1 MEARLAAEVAAR
13 ASYGRL
19 VAFLSAKS
27 RDVAAAE
34 DALGDALRSALETWP
49 HDGVPDSPEAWL
61 LTVARRRLVDT
72 LRHNHVREAAAET
85 LKLMSEDDD
94 ESTTLPDKR
103 LELLFVCAHPAIDAA
118 IRTPLMLQA
127 VLGLDA
133 ARIAAAFLVP
143 PGTMGQRLVRAKAK
157 IRDARIAFEVPDASE
172 LSARVEAMLEAIYA
186 CYGTGWDAATGAD
199 ARGADLID
207 EAMWLAR
214 LVVELLPDEP
224 EAKGLLAL
232 MLHCEARKSARRDD
246 QGRYIPLS
254 EQDTTLWSVEMIA
267 EAEHWLAKASTAR
280 QLGRFQLEAAI
291 QSAHAERTRSDAVDW
306 PAIEHLYS
314 GLVSVAP
321 SVGAFLGHAA
331 AVAETRGADAALA
344 MIDEIPASQ
353 VAAHQ
358 PYWAL
363 RADLLRR
370 LKRTNEAGDAYKR
383 AAGLTEDPAVRR
395 FLLARLER
403 DTVD

>member
-172 LSARVEAMLEAIYA
+172 LSARVEAVLEAIYA